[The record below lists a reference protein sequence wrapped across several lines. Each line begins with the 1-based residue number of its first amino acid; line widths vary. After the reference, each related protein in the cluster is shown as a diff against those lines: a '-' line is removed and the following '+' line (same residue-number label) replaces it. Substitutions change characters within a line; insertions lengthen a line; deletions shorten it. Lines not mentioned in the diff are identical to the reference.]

1 MAKHLRMVLK
11 AVNGYGLGDWFMG
24 ILPGTNYCREVHQHR
39 TVDNVARR
47 VETRFSYAGPFVTV
61 AITGSPTMT
70 LMLGYDRKIASRGPG
85 CPITPTY
92 HRDAILALDTA
103 LQTLRHDVSC
113 GRPGP
118 DLQGC

>member
-1 MAKHLRMVLK
+1 MVLK

-70 LMLGYDRKIASRGPG
+70 LMLGYDPRITSKSPG
-85 CPITPTY
+85 WPITPAGPQ
-92 HRDAILALDTA
+92 DAILAFATA
-103 LQTLRHDVSC
+103 LQTLA
-113 GRPGP
+113 P
-118 DLQGC
+118 DAF